1 MDPWASR
8 NGLALLRKLLG
19 NRNNEVL
26 KFGCEINPDWLVA
39 RLAWVCIRLDVHRE
53 FTAGLREDLRGG
65 TTRRLDRKAVAAPP
79 SLNTLRRNASGSGG
93 RGRPPCVSSTSGIT
107 VSGCSGANVLARPLR
122 FTESER

>member
-79 SLNTLRRNASGSGG
+79 SAQVEEDRPAVVEARVRSEDIPEYFAQERLRIG
-93 RGRPPCVSSTSGIT
+93 R
-107 VSGCSGANVLARPLR
+107 
-122 FTESER
+122 